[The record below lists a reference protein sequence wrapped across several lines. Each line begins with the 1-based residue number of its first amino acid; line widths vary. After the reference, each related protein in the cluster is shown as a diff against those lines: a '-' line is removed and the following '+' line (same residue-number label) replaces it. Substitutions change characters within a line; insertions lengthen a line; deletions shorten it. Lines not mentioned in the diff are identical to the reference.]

1 MCPDVDEFIRRF
13 LLHVLPRSFV
23 RIRHYGLL
31 ANRSRRKKIAH
42 CRTLLSAPEPKTHA
56 KETVSEKLLRLTGVD
71 IQCCPVCLEGH
82 MIVVAEIDGPRH
94 RANRPLP
101 VEVLDSS

>member
-1 MCPDVDEFIRRF
+1 MSIEFGAYRNLRT
-13 LLHVLPRSFV
+13 HSFV

-42 CRTLLSAPEPKTHA
+42 CRTLLSAPEPETRA

-71 IQCCPVCLEGH
+71 IHCCPVCREGH
-82 MIVVAEIDGPRH
+82 MIVVAEIDGARQ
-94 RANRPLP
+94 RANPPLR